1 MIKGYENTT
10 RDRDIR
16 RDEVTGRD
24 KESDKSAQTV
34 ANDQNVLDTVLS
46 ANREQQCDKLMW
58 CRNEGVVVL

>member
-1 MIKGYENTT
+1 M
-10 RDRDIR
+10 
-16 RDEVTGRD
+16 TGRD